1 MNFAL
6 LSRPR
11 TQAILDGRLKP
22 VDLAV
27 DWLATPDPLGWGLS
41 EQERHRDL
49 CSGHFDGGEM
59 SISSFVQAKAQ
70 GAPLVAL
77 PVFLK
82 RGLVQRS
89 LLCAADSPLCSPE
102 QLAGRRVGLVS
113 YTSSMAVWMRGVLED
128 EYGLTPASVRWF
140 TLGSSQHGSQVVTI
154 PDDFA
159 VAARRAWEELD
170 GYAHDLD
177 RRESFLFS
185 LLERGELD
193 AVISFQARVD
203 DAKFRPLLRQEE
215 EFWRHYRKTG
225 VYPINHL
232 FVIREEILNEN
243 TAHATAL
250 LSLFSEARSLWTDYL
265 PQKERAGM
273 ENEIE
278 HLGRDPFAYRLGA
291 VEKTSLQTFVAYLDR
306 EQMISR
312 KLAVE
317 EVFIL

>member
-1 MNFAL
+1 
-6 LSRPR
+6 
-11 TQAILDGRLKP
+11 
-22 VDLAV
+22 
-27 DWLATPDPLGWGLS
+27 LGWKLPAR
-41 EQERHRDL
+41 EQHRDL
-49 CSGHFDGGEM
+49 LSGHVDGGEM

-89 LLCAADSPLCSPE
+89 LFCTADSPLLSPE
-102 QLAGRRVGLVS
+102 QLAGRRVGLVN
-113 YTSSMAVWMRGVLED
+113 YTSSMAVWVRGVLAD
-128 EYGLTPASVRWF
+128 EYELTPASVRWF
-140 TLGSSQHGSQVVTI
+140 TLGSSQHGSQAVTI

-159 VAARRAWEELD
+159 VAGRRAWEELD

-185 LLERGELD
+185 LLERKELD

-203 DAKFRPLLRQEE
+203 DGKFRPLLREEE

-243 TAHATAL
+243 PADAAAL
-250 LSLFSEARSLWTDYL
+250 LALFGEARSLWTDYL
-265 PQKERAGM
+265 PQKERAAI

-278 HLGRDPFAYRLGA
+278 HLGWDPFAYRLGD
-291 VEKTSLQTFVAYLDR
+291 VEKTSLQAFVVYLYR